1 MAAMF
6 DTVKGLK
13 KGYDKD
19 EVEDFFD
26 HAREVYEGVATEP
39 LTHRDIHTCVY
50 DVVRGG
56 YDSDQV
62 DAAMNRL
69 ENAFVAKEKQDVIAQ
84 GGPGLWAQTL
94 NERAKSLYP
103 RLARPSGERFSY
115 PDRGVGY
122 AIEHV
127 DALCANL
134 VKFFDGNIKITASE
148 LRAVTFEAARGKNA
162 YVEGEVDAFMAR
174 AIEVLLGVE

>member
-6 DTVKGLK
+6 DTVGGLK

-19 EVEDFFD
+19 EVDDFFD
-26 HAREVYEGVATEP
+26 LAREVYEGVATEP
-39 LTHRDIHTCVY
+39 LTHRDIHTCVF

-56 YDSDQV
+56 YNSDQV

-103 RLARPSGERFSY
+103 RLARPSGARFSH
-115 PDRGVGY
+115 PKSGAGY
-122 AIEHV
+122 SVSNV

-134 VKFFDGNIKITASE
+134 VKFFDGHIKITASE
-148 LRAVTFEAARGKNA
+148 LRAVTFEPAKGKNA
-162 YVEGEVDAFMAR
+162 YEENEVDAFMAR